1 MYSTIM
7 NNTRCINCK
16 GAFKFGILG
25 EPGVNVYSVA
35 GANETRISGFCEI
48 CFDSAFEENDDDERD
63 E

>member
-35 GANETRISGFCEI
+35 GALETRISGFCEI
-48 CFDSAFEENDDDERD
+48 FYDSAFEENDDDERD